1 MTWRG
6 SSTAMDR
13 FFSCLVYALPL
24 ADAYRLDFAYGDIL
38 QTLNSIPGVS
48 LLMIPL
54 NLLFGLYASIVGQ
67 IPLGDFIAFI
77 LVFALVVRNERIRHF
92 IRFNAMQAILVGIAL
107 SLFSILWQLIL
118 NIVPVLGNTM
128 LGVTLINTIVLGGLA
143 IIVYS
148 IFQSALGK
156 YAEIPTISDAVYMQ
170 VR

>member
-13 FFSCLVYALPL
+13 VFACLVYALPL
-24 ADAYRLDFAYGDIL
+24 ADTYYLALRGDIL
-38 QTLNSIPGVS
+38 QTLHSIPGVN
-48 LLMIPL
+48 LAMIPL
-54 NLLFGLYASIVGQ
+54 DLLFGLYISIVGQ

-77 LVFALVVRNERIRHF
+77 LIFALVVRNERVRHF

-107 SLFSILWQLIL
+107 TLIRILWELIL
-118 NIVPVLGNTM
+118 NIVPVLGNT
-128 LGVTLINTIVLGGLA
+128 LVGTTLVNTAVLGGLA

-148 IFQSALGK
+148 IFQSLLGK
-156 YAEIPTISDAVYMQ
+156 YAEIPVISDAVYMR